1 MNVEE
6 LVCEMER
13 IKGWRLV
20 DGCIGVEAAGNAPG
34 FYMCPIVAV
43 YWFRSGAQVWFT
55 QSRLGLGMGVKERGQ
70 DHEGGG
76 RSSGTRRWVEG
87 KNDEGGG
94 VGCWVK
100 GICWTEVVI
109 GEKNVMSESHVV
121 RYSLHFP
128 AQPRAKPSDD

>member
-55 QSRLGLGMGVKERGQ
+55 QSRLGLGMGVKDGVRIMKAADEVPGHDAGLRG
-70 DHEGGG
+70 
-76 RSSGTRRWVEG
+76 RMMRV
-87 KNDEGGG
+87 
-94 VGCWVK
+94 VGLVA
-100 GICWTEVVI
+100 G
-109 GEKNVMSESHVV
+109 
-121 RYSLHFP
+121 
-128 AQPRAKPSDD
+128 